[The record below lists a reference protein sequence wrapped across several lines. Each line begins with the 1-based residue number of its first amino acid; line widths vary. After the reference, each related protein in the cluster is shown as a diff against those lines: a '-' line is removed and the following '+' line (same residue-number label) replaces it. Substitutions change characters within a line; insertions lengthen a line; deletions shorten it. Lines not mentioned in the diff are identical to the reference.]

1 MDAALLF
8 LIVFLAYTVLV
19 VVALMRVR
27 QLAADAQS
35 MERTIDELRSVLL
48 TQGRIVHDVA
58 DSQTQQVVLP
68 EGDTDMQDLQ
78 SLLSNPL
85 VQQMMSKE

>member
-35 MERTIDELRSVLL
+35 MERTIEELRAVLL
-48 TQGRIVHDVA
+48 TQGQIVRDVA
-58 DSQTQQVVLP
+58 DSQTQQDVQP
-68 EGDTDMQDLQ
+68 EGDTEMQDFQ
-78 SLLSNPL
+78 ALLSNPL
-85 VQQMMSKE
+85 VQQMMNRE